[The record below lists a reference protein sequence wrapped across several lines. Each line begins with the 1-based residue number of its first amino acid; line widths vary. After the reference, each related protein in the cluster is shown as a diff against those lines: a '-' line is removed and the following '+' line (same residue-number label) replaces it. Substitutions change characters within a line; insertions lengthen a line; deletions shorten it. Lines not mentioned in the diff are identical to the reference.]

1 MRTIAAGIAVFVAL
15 VLAPEAFS
23 QQLDVAARNQD
34 VVRDNLAKI
43 NRGDVRGA
51 ASDWAEDAQN
61 FGRPAGPERIQL
73 VLEDILATFPDY
85 HMEIVEMVAV
95 GDVVVVRCNVT
106 GTHLGVGKISVNG
119 GMLVGVEPTGK
130 RHEIAH
136 IHWYTLREGKI
147 VAQYA
152 TRDDLG
158 MMRQLGLLTLP
169 NPQ

>member
-1 MRTIAAGIAVFVAL
+1 VVASG
-15 VLAPEAFS
+15 AIS
-23 QQLDVAARNQD
+23 QELDVAARNQQ
-34 VVRDNLAKI
+34 VVRDNLAEI

-73 VLEDILATFPDY
+73 VLEDILTTFPDY

-106 GTHLGVGKISVNG
+106 GTHLGVGKLSVNG

-130 RHEIAH
+130 GHEIAH
-136 IHWYTLREGKI
+136 IHWYTLRDGKI

-158 MMRQLGLLTLP
+158 MMRQLGLLTSTAR
-169 NPQ
+169 